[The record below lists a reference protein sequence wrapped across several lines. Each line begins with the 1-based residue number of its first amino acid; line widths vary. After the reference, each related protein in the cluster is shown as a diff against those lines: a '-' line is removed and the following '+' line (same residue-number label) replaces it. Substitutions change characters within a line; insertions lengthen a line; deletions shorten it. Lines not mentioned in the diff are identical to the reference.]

1 MTCVYRHT
9 SPSGKVYI
17 GITKNKPELRWRNGL
32 GYYRNPYFYKAI
44 EKYGWDN
51 FKHEILIDGLTDDEA
66 LQEEKRLIS
75 LYRSN
80 DPEYGYNL
88 LCGPYDLERRKKSYT
103 PERRAKA
110 HKSWLGEKNPNARS
124 VICLE
129 TLTTYKTVTEAQQAT
144 GASKICDC
152 CKRLNKHRTSGGFH
166 WAYYDASKPNEYYEM
181 LLESYI
187 EEESRPQ
194 VFDEKRRRDI
204 SERCSVAVICVE
216 TGVVYKSLEDAA
228 QAHNLSKPNL
238 CSCCKGRR
246 RTAGGYHWAYYD
258 SSKDD
263 AYYADLLKS
272 LVDERSR
279 AYKRS
284 DEYLARLSKRSSK
297 PVRCIETGVVYHSQ
311 KAASEAVGIHSKSD
325 ISACCKGRQH
335 TAGGYHWEYA
345 DKEVTTHA

>member
-17 GITKNKPELRWRNGL
+17 GITRNQPEIRWRSGR
-32 GYYRNPYFYKAI
+32 GYYRNSYFYRAI
-44 EKYGWDN
+44 KKYGWDN
-51 FKHEILIDGLTDDEA
+51 FEHEILIDGLTDDEA

-75 LYRSN
+75 LHRSN
-80 DPEYGYNL
+80 EPEYGYNL
-88 LCGPYDLERRKKSYT
+88 LWGPYDLENRKKSYT
-103 PERRAKA
+103 PERRADA
-110 HKSWLGEKNPNARS
+110 RSRWSGADNPNARA

-129 TLTTYKTVTEAQQAT
+129 TLTVYATSVDAQKET
-144 GASKICDC
+144 GASKITAC
-152 CKRLNKHRTSGGFH
+152 CKRAYKHRTSGGYH

-228 QAHNLSKPNL
+228 QAHNISKPNL
-238 CSCCKGRR
+238 CNCCKGKRH
-246 RTAGGYHWAYYD
+246 TAGGYHWAYYD
-258 SSKDD
+258 SDKDPS
-263 AYYADLLKS
+263 YYSSLLDK
-272 LVDERSR
+272 LVRDKAK

-284 DEYLARLSKRSSK
+284 DEYLAKLGERSSK
-297 PVRCIETGVVYHSQ
+297 SVRCVETDIVYPSQIAAQ
-311 KAASEAVGIHSKSD
+311 KATGIGKSD
-325 ISACCKGRQH
+325 ISACCTGRQH

-345 DKEVTTHA
+345 DREVAAVA